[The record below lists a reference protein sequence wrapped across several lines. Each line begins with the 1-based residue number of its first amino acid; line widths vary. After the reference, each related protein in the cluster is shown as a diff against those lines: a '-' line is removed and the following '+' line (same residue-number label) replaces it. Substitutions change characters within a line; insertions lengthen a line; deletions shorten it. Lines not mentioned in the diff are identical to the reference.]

1 LPIAAERRD
10 LRSADVDRVIESE
23 GGQAVRE
30 FRDHRGREWRA
41 WEVSPESISPQTKAE
56 DYLAECFQGGWLV
69 FETLDGSDKRRLCP
83 PPYAWD
89 HRSESD
95 LAQLVE
101 RAEILRPI
109 GTRHRRPAV
118 PNDLPPNMPPEIAA
132 SIPRDGGGNIDM
144 RYLGVVRSFR
154 YPGGEIWRARVVAS
168 DEDDG
173 SPVLLLASDTHSIEL
188 AAWPPEWV
196 DMQDEQLV
204 ELLRTGESLQERRRP
219 ESPRRRHGD
228 FRADR

>member
-1 LPIAAERRD
+1 
-10 LRSADVDRVIESE
+10 
-23 GGQAVRE
+23 
-30 FRDHRGREWRA
+30 
-41 WEVSPESISPQTKAE
+41 
-56 DYLAECFQGGWLV
+56 
-69 FETLDGSDKRRLCP
+69 
-83 PPYAWD
+83 
-89 HRSESD
+89 
-95 LAQLVE
+95 
-101 RAEILRPI
+101 
-109 GTRHRRPAV
+109 
-118 PNDLPPNMPPEIAA
+118 
-132 SIPRDGGGNIDM
+132 M